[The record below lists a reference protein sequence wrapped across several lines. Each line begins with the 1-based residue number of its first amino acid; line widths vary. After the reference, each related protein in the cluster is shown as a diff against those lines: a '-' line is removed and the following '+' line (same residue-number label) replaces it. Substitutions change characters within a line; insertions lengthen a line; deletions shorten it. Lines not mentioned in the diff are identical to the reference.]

1 MDELHQNEQYFFD
14 QPTLDHLAS
23 FGQQFS
29 NPCWLCAPLLGQTL
43 VERGCQVT
51 ILDIDRRFASLPG
64 FQHYDIFSPIW
75 LEEEFD
81 LIVCDPPFFDSG
93 AEVVIMD
100 SRIHS
105 GSSEPE

>member
-29 NPCWLCAPLLGQTL
+29 NPCCLCAPLLGQPL